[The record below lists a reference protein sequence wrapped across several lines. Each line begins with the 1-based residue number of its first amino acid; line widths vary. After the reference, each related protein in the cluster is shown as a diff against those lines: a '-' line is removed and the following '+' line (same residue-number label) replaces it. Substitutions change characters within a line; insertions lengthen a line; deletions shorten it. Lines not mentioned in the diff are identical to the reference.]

1 MSAPPSRAPGDPAL
15 APVPPVAPSG
25 DGVTAGPDAAAGA
38 GAEAEAGAG
47 ADQAV
52 SQFTERFAGALTEMG
67 VPRMPARVFVALLT
81 ADAGR
86 LTAAEIGAALQA
98 SPAAVSGAVRYLV
111 QIGLVVRASE
121 PGTRRLAYSV
131 PEDVWQHMIAGR
143 NAEMARWSRI
153 LREGADL
160 LSDRPAAARVAET
173 AEYFD
178 FVVGELPGMQARWE
192 QYKARQ
198 DKARRG
204 K

>member
-15 APVPPVAPSG
+15 APAPAVAPSG
-25 DGVTAGPDAAAGA
+25 DGVAASRGAGA
-38 GAEAEAGAG
+38 GASAEAE
-47 ADQAV
+47 QAV
-52 SQFTERFAGALTEMG
+52 SQFTERFAAALTEMG

-81 ADAGR
+81 SDAGR
-86 LTAAEIGAALQA
+86 LTAAEIGAALRA

-111 QIGLVVRASE
+111 QIGLVMRASE

-143 NAEMARWSRI
+143 NAEMARWARI

-192 QYKARQ
+192 QYKARP
-198 DKARRG
+198 DKARPG

>member
-1 MSAPPSRAPGDPAL
+1 VPAPPSRAPGDPAL

-25 DGVTAGPDAAAGA
+25 DGVTAGPDAGA
-38 GAEAEAGAG
+38 GAAAEAA

-81 ADAGR
+81 SDAGR

-111 QIGLVVRASE
+111 QIGLVMRASE

-143 NAEMARWSRI
+143 NAEMARWARI

-178 FVVGELPGMQARWE
+178 FVVGELPGVQARWE

-198 DKARRG
+198 DKARPG

>member
-1 MSAPPSRAPGDPAL
+1 VSAPPSRAPGDPAL

-25 DGVTAGPDAAAGA
+25 DGVTADSDAGA
-38 GAEAEAGAG
+38 GAGAV

-81 ADAGR
+81 SDAGR

-111 QIGLVVRASE
+111 QIGLVMRASE

-143 NAEMARWSRI
+143 NAEMARWARI

-178 FVVGELPGMQARWE
+178 FVVGELPGVQARWE

-198 DKARRG
+198 DKARPG